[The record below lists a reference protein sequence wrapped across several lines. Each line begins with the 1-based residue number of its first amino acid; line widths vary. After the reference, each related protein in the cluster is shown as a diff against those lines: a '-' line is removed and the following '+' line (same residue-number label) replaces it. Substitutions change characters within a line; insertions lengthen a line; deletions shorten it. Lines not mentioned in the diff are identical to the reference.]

1 MSMCKISRQ
10 SKRITPHCCEENLQF
25 IPTEYQLANIFTKP
39 LDEPTFTRLKAEL
52 EFWCTVVVERPRPTI
67 EDFDPIPLKESSI
80 RFTVKN
86 GKTQLYL
93 EFKTFCQSTRL
104 DYNNGSYAIM
114 PQTEAVKA
122 ELLKL
127 GLHNDRNEIETP
139 NVLVNKTP
147 LLTTVHP
154 DKGTFTSQLLPEGTP
169 TNPKDLGRNIQLTDM
184 GLPST
189 MVTDLSGVLTLLN
202 IKKIFEA
209 GYEMEIDLPYATKEH
224 SQPPLFTDKVT
235 PSDEHHSLLILNLNR
250 KQHNLKNLYPMNT
263 NHLHLKYHNPNHPRS
278 TRNHLN
284 HMTQNHHQRHR
295 TSKIMIT
302 TCQLLRGFW
311 QRILKGS
318 PRAHENT
325 NTSLRKY
332 GKILLDFKSQHI
344 EGLNK
349 IITNL
354 KSVQDA
360 VKEDPALNVKV
371 LEATEAYVKNSS
383 NLIKLNTD
391 MKEIIEGLRTTLE
404 AIQNTF
410 NAQNDHLATWA
421 ESSKSMAWN
430 VGPRLTR
437 IETTQATIQY
447 DLALLKT
454 NTDDIK
460 AYGTPIHTAIPITTP
475 IITEVIT
482 PITTITPTEATLVT
496 KVSGSS
502 LIIPRADKGKGIAT
516 KTDPSPPKLVK
527 ASRRVRLDPG
537 APVLI
542 EYMIDGKMVQITHDQ
557 LQAYL
562 DKK

>member
-1 MSMCKISRQ
+1 M
-10 SKRITPHCCEENLQF
+10 
-25 IPTEYQLANIFTKP
+25 
-39 LDEPTFTRLKAEL
+39 
-52 EFWCTVVVERPRPTI
+52 
-67 EDFDPIPLKESSI
+67 SSI

-104 DYNNGSYAIM
+104 DYNNGSNAIM

-147 LLTTVHP
+147 LLKTCHP
-154 DKGTFTSQLLPEGTP
+154 DKGTCTSQLLPEGTP
-169 TNPKDLGRNIQLTDM
+169 TNPKDSGRNIQLTDM

-189 MVTDLSGVLTLLN
+189 MVTDLSGADTKISDFNALMEDSKDDLRDLSDEE
-202 IKKIFEA
+202 IFEA

-235 PSDEHHSLLILNLNR
+235 PYDEHHSPSHPESQPEKHKKSPEPYDSESSSALPYFKDYDNYMPTTERVLA
-250 KQHNLKNLYPMNT
+250 KNI
-263 NHLHLKYHNPNHPRS
+263 K
-278 TRNHLN
+278 
-284 HMTQNHHQRHR
+284 
-295 TSKIMIT
+295 
-302 TCQLLRGFW
+302 GF
-311 QRILKGS
+311 S
-318 PRAHENT
+318 E
-325 NTSLRKY
+325 
-332 GKILLDFKSQHI
+332 HI

-371 LEATEAYVKNSS
+371 LEATEAYVKNPS

-391 MKEIIEGLRTTLE
+391 MKEIIE

-437 IETTQATIQY
+437 IETTHATIQY

-454 NTDDIK
+454 NTADIK
-460 AYGTPIHTAIPITTP
+460 AYGH
-475 IITEVIT
+475 
-482 PITTITPTEATLVT
+482 
-496 KVSGSS
+496 
-502 LIIPRADKGKGIAT
+502 
-516 KTDPSPPKLVK
+516 
-527 ASRRVRLDPG
+527 
-537 APVLI
+537 
-542 EYMIDGKMVQITHDQ
+542 
-557 LQAYL
+557 
-562 DKK
+562 